1 MFLLS
6 LVASGSYYINQIYDF
21 DSDLKNNK
29 LGFLQKNMISKKEM
43 MILFLITSF
52 CSIAGGFY
60 ISNILGLIIST
71 LVVLGYF
78 YSAPPFRFKDRPILG
93 LLSNSI
99 GYGLVVPSAVLPE
112 MNLHNVGLIAWDS
125 PFYFICTVGA
135 VYILTTIPDKQG
147 DSETSKKTLAVI
159 FPEEILKI
167 LAFILLSLSAYI
179 AFYSNHFILTAVSMI
194 SILPLLI
201 SLFKNDTR
209 ILFFAIK
216 FPILLLTMVSAYFFW
231 QYGLFIV
238 VLITATRIYYKKRF
252 NMDYPKLT

>member
-179 AFYSNHFILTAVSMI
+179 
-194 SILPLLI
+194 
-201 SLFKNDTR
+201 
-209 ILFFAIK
+209 
-216 FPILLLTMVSAYFFW
+216 
-231 QYGLFIV
+231 
-238 VLITATRIYYKKRF
+238 
-252 NMDYPKLT
+252 